1 MRQLLLRRSDSKRKR
16 RREEEWRQSSMK
28 GRKLS
33 LTHRRKRKGS
43 ERRRWRKGRRREE
56 ERGSRRKRRGEQL
69 NGLQTGAVGGQNEKE
84 GRSQPWTGVRGEK
97 KEEVRQND
105 QEELG
110 SLQREA
116 DGGTGRRRKKASG
129 TGKLMIGQLQGGR
142 MIDRLQD
149 EMIEVL
155 EGMRIGLLQEGMM
168 GLQEGVKALE
178 DGDEGMPRQRETT
191 DRQEGTLED
200 EMLLQEGTTEIDP
213 EISEPLEEMTEVQGE
228 TLEMIVVPGGTSGET
243 EILIV
248 DREGTSEGTET
259 RIVDLEETLEATE
272 TLLEETL
279 AAMMTAPLEETPL
292 KSAVPLT
299 GEGTAPLRPPEKKG
313 TALLREETTL
323 ETAGVEVGER
333 DLREMTLHH
342 QDEKNQE
349 NDPRHDKTNLSLLEP
364 LLNRLVK
371 MPMTA
376 GRPWPRNRV
385 GSHEK
390 FLDVLVSNTRAFL
403 LHLAADLSELALSRP
418 DVETKLNPVI
428 FGKLNN

>member
-1 MRQLLLRRSDSKRKR
+1 
-16 RREEEWRQSSMK
+16 
-28 GRKLS
+28 
-33 LTHRRKRKGS
+33 
-43 ERRRWRKGRRREE
+43 
-56 ERGSRRKRRGEQL
+56 
-69 NGLQTGAVGGQNEKE
+69 
-84 GRSQPWTGVRGEK
+84 
-97 KEEVRQND
+97 
-105 QEELG
+105 
-110 SLQREA
+110 
-116 DGGTGRRRKKASG
+116 
-129 TGKLMIGQLQGGR
+129 

-149 EMIEVL
+149 EMIEDL

-178 DGDEGMPRQRETT
+178 DGDEGMPRQRKTT

-200 EMLLQEGTTEIDP
+200 EMLLQEGTTEIDL

-228 TLEMIVVPGGTSGET
+228 TLEEMIVVPGGTSGET

-342 QDEKNQE
+342 RDEKNQE

-390 FLDVLVSNTRAFL
+390 FLDVLVSNTRTFL

-418 DVETKLNPVI
+418 SCRNKTKSSDFWKV
-428 FGKLNN
+428 K